1 LIIKINGVEISDGY
15 DVHDLIQDTSYHSIP
30 ELVRGNLT
38 EAVHNTEWYRENS
51 DINIFTNYESVRSV
65 CDDNAICWM
74 DAVNRSV
81 MESNEV
87 TGAIYKFIQHRA
99 ALIKE
104 GFTENLLG
112 DNLEAVLDCILWIF

>member
-1 LIIKINGVEISDGY
+1 LIVKINGVIVSKEI
-15 DVHDLIQDTSYHSIP
+15 HQIAQENSYQSISEMVKGNLS
-30 ELVRGNLT
+30 ELVQ
-38 EAVHNTEWYRENS
+38 NTEWYRENS
-51 DINIFTNYESVRSV
+51 DINIFSNYEAVRSV

-87 TGAIYKFIQHRA
+87 TGAVYKFIQHRA

-104 GFTENLLG
+104 GFMENLLG
-112 DNLEAVLDCILWIF
+112 DNLEAVLDCILWFI

>member
-1 LIIKINGVEISDGY
+1 LIVKINGVEVTGAAN
-15 DVHDLIQDTSYHSIP
+15 SYQSLP
-30 ELVRGNLT
+30 EMIKGNLT
-38 EAVHNTEWYRENS
+38 EAIHNSEWYRENS
-51 DINIFTNYESVRSV
+51 DINIFTNYEAVRSV

-87 TGAIYKFIQHRA
+87 TGAVYKFIQHRA

-112 DNLEAVLDCILWIF
+112 DNLEAVLDCILWFF